1 MCVRTLVCD
10 YVCVCL
16 AVYSGLNVRA
26 CVALLCLVSTV
37 VYPLSEGNGENPSYS
52 NLCNKVAPFLNFYFI
67 GKAASFFS
75 RVVKKKLLKDVNKN
89 ICHALT
95 LQVY

>member
-52 NLCNKVAPFLNFYFI
+52 NLCNKVAPFFKFLFYRQ
-67 GKAASFFS
+67 SSLVFFPGGE
-75 RVVKKKLLKDVNKN
+75 KKTAQG
-89 ICHALT
+89 C
-95 LQVY
+95 Q